1 MIRAWTKTATI
12 FRIVLFLSLSSFAV
26 SKASAEI
33 WTILAA
39 DPKGDALDASLADA
53 AQLGYRYD
61 KAQDFLW
68 FRITLYGQPGQSFG
82 INIAVDSGAADM
94 TKVSWWG
101 ANKGFKFDKLV
112 TAWVTRQGN
121 TYQGIIGVADASGVN
136 AKQFNNL
143 SQNNLIIR
151 VEGDS
156 VIIGV
161 KRTDITDKMKMNLIA
176 SVGAGERWNDD
187 LPNAGFATL
196 DLAGE
201 RPQHGLREIDTS
213 RNNLEFPTDYKTLPP
228 ERPPVIEKLGDG
240 KPAIILVPGI
250 YSGQDSF
257 HGFMAANKSRYR
269 FYVVTPPG
277 VNGTPA
283 RPLPATGPEWP
294 ELTWTHSLE
303 RDLLNLINREQLV
316 NPIIIAERQPAS
328 VAALE
333 LAGTHPQAIGG
344 VVLTATDLPPFFPT
358 PRDPTRK
365 TPASYAERLD
375 IVETGFAQKW
385 FKYVTPETWLSNDYA
400 PEWFSADSS
409 AGQQAWR
416 ESEAAP
422 LSVKIRY
429 TCEFWLSNITPDFS
443 KLNVPI
449 LVLAPGFDEKF
460 LADPANAFVRNAFVN
475 GWDPAQIKQSRAEVV
490 RVPGAR
496 LLLLKERSAIVDDAI
511 AHFVAAHQ

>member
-1 MIRAWTKTATI
+1 
-12 FRIVLFLSLSSFAV
+12 
-26 SKASAEI
+26 
-33 WTILAA
+33 
-39 DPKGDALDASLADA
+39 LADA

-61 KAQDFLW
+61 KAQDLLW

-82 INIAVDSGAADM
+82 VNIAVNSGASDV
-94 TKVSWWG
+94 TRVSWWG
-101 ANKGFKFDKLV
+101 SNNGFKFDRLV
-112 TAWVTRQGN
+112 TAWVTRQGDG
-121 TYQGIIGVADASGVN
+121 YQGIIGVADASGVN

-143 SQNNLIIR
+143 SRNNLRIR

-176 SVGAGERWNDD
+176 SVGSGEHWNDD

-196 DLAGE
+196 DLTAE
-201 RPQHGLREIDTS
+201 RPQHGLREIDTG
-213 RNNLEFPTDYKTLPP
+213 RNNLEFAADYQTLPADH
-228 ERPPVIEKLGDG
+228 PPVIEKLGDG
-240 KPAIILVPGI
+240 KQAIILVPGI

-257 HGFMAANKSRYR
+257 SGFMAANRSRYR

-277 VNGTPA
+277 INGTTA
-283 RPLPATGPEWP
+283 RPLPPTGPGWS
-294 ELTWTHSLE
+294 ELTWTRWLE

-328 VAALE
+328 VAALD
-333 LAGTHPQAIGG
+333 LASTHPQAIGG
-344 VVLTATDLPPFFPT
+344 VVLTATDLPPFFSAPQD
-358 PRDPTRK
+358 RTRK
-365 TPASYAERLD
+365 TPASLAERID

-385 FKYVTPETWLSNDYA
+385 FKYVTPETWLSNDYP

-409 AGQQAWR
+409 QGQQAWR

-422 LSVKIRY
+422 LPVKIRY

-460 LADPANAFVRNAFVN
+460 LADPANNFVKTAFVN
-475 GWDPAQIKQSRAEVV
+475 GWDTALIKQPRVDVV

-496 LLLLKERSAIVDDAI
+496 LLLLKERSAIVDDAV
-511 AHFVAAHQ
+511 AQFVAAHH